1 MKKEE
6 SLQEMMESNW
16 ISICKQMNLGPYFSS
31 CITINHRLK
40 WTEDLKCNTKNY
52 RIQRKRKKEKN
63 IL

>member
-1 MKKEE
+1 MKKKE

-40 WTEDLKCNTKNY
+40 WTEDLKCNTK
-52 RIQRKRKKEKN
+52 KKKKGEKYFVT
-63 IL
+63 LG